1 MQACLGVAGGMLT
14 LGGIRTHD
22 RTAIHE
28 IWMLKNVT
36 SKWDVIGKMH
46 FTSKPNIAIQINGEI
61 TMAVLFLLT
70 VTLDQENCKFNNSL
84 EPVCLKAIFTS

>member
-14 LGGIRTHD
+14 LGGIRT
-22 RTAIHE
+22 AIHE
-28 IWMLKNVT
+28 IWMLKNET

-61 TMAVLFLLT
+61 FVWSGDRIYLHPLSSISE
-70 VTLDQENCKFNNSL
+70 QRSEK
-84 EPVCLKAIFTS
+84 K

>member
-28 IWMLKNVT
+28 IWMLKNET
-36 SKWDVIGKMH
+36 SKWDVIGKISPQ
-46 FTSKPNIAIQINGEI
+46 SKILRFKLMEKYSFGVAIEYIY
-61 TMAVLFLLT
+61 T
-70 VTLDQENCKFNNSL
+70 
-84 EPVCLKAIFTS
+84 P